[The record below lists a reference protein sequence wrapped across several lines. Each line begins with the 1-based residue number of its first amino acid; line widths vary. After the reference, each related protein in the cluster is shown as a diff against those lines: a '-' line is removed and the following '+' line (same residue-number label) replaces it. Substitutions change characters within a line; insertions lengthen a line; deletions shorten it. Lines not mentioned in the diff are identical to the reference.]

1 MLTRAALHAADGTFS
16 ILLYMNSLW
25 NIVSGWPFG
34 LSMCAVNRV
43 GPFSV
48 PQLGKVH
55 PALKDGHVGGSFQR
69 HQIRIFS
76 FRV

>member
-1 MLTRAALHAADGTFS
+1 MIFFNKSLM
-16 ILLYMNSLW
+16 ILFL
-25 NIVSGWPFG
+25 
-34 LSMCAVNRV
+34 
-43 GPFSV
+43 
-48 PQLGKVH
+48 QLGKVH